1 MEDAQDCIYRIDLN
15 VDASIGEQQPSAGD
29 LFLLTAYVQQQEH
42 PHLHKFFYQHKFFIY
57 ICTMLRI
64 FGDK

>member
-1 MEDAQDCIYRIDLN
+1 MEDAHDGMYRIDLN

-42 PHLHKFFYQHKFFIY
+42 PHLHNAEN
-57 ICTMLRI
+57 LWR
-64 FGDK
+64 